1 MQVENFQRDAWR
13 RFFTEDIYKV
23 CENNSF
29 ETADLAVSYRPVNND
44 VFVKI
49 RKAHELGRDSMQE
62 SFLIDVTIESKNPDS
77 DARSAEYKNVPIA
90 MLPLLTTSGFCIKG
104 SFYTAIN
111 QTTLASGWY
120 IEREGDKVNL
130 IHRSRFGKNLRIMY
144 SGKNNMFTVQLM
156 LQKTQNNK
164 PIGLFPF
171 LKALNSS
178 KSYADIL
185 NDFNGLDIF
194 TKAYFS
200 DRRAQQKKDKQ
211 SGKHSVGFNEE
222 LYAVSE
228 PSTDECAELLFKTMH
243 PNNRTEKDFIGAV
256 HNEFFV
262 NNRLRVGKDRI
273 SRFRELCSFSNGLNC
288 ILAEDVKVPKRF
300 IYRKGTILTSQI
312 ISNLNSANVDHIYII
327 KDNVRYKL
335 IRPNIQDKLTV
346 EEITTAVYY
355 YGLFLEGIGSI
366 TDQDSASNKIT
377 RTIGAMMGDFVSKK
391 LAALSDKIVT
401 SYTAEA
407 IYGLTRAIKNTDIQA
422 IQKKEKIESVIFED
436 SQYCQSEE
444 TNSLAAVQQNFKNTA
459 SSSELGKNARAFK
472 PSQINRL
479 CPYTTPESSSVGA
492 NTSLTFGAGVN
503 NEGFMTF
510 PAYEV
515 KGGMRTDISVEVT
528 AEMEQDAVI
537 APYDAEL
544 DEPFSGN
551 PVISNCQLNGELIDA
566 PRRDIKYQLVSQ
578 LQVMSP
584 MLLMVVSA
592 NRNAGKRLT
601 MAANAL
607 NQSLPPVKRERPY
620 VVTGMELLLKPNVV
634 TAREIL
640 TSALQELSLDITNIP
655 EDTRLTLVEVRDPL
669 PDKEYSVGSYG
680 TFVTFSTNLKEIPRF
695 THTLNRLQP
704 VTGSPTMKHQR
715 IRFKPDSRDY
725 SLDEVVVI
733 NNDTDDREWNLQTD
747 ELEFGR
753 TKVSTAPM
761 KDTALAIGCNV
772 RVLYKSQEGCVY
784 EDAVLVRKGF
794 AIMYGLAVASLY
806 RIKDK
811 SDKNTKFTNDLVSMK
826 NRSSTGTQYLN
837 GRGLPMIGTQLRPG
851 QVAIGKRK
859 INVGSRSDG
868 KNINKSTMIP
878 VGESGVVINTY
889 ITSEYN
895 GDETI
900 ETANVVLGEVRFLE
914 VGDKV
919 TGTHGNKGVVV
930 KIIDDEDLP
939 ICDGYV
945 PDIIL
950 GPLGPIARTNIGQL
964 IEAILGAIGRE
975 KDETQFL
982 VPFDKMT
989 VSDMIKN
996 AEKVGLREVDVYD
1009 GRTGRKYERKSF
1021 LGTMYFLRSK
1031 HTSTSKHNAGGL
1043 SGYDRNLVTNEG
1055 GRGQLQ
1061 RTGELFLSALR
1072 ANDATET
1079 VKYFCSGGS
1088 NDSEAQEQYISA
1100 IKAHTTLDD
1109 IESTPR
1115 GVDTFLAFVRTLG
1128 LNIYVNGD
1136 TKKLIPL
1143 TDADIRKISL
1153 QHITTGM
1160 LGSLEEDVNARSFLR
1175 SKDWMKKFYQA
1186 DYYTKIDRVAYS
1198 DVELPEPLIMPLMCY
1213 GPAFLNMFVVS
1224 VDNKLKLMS
1233 CQVFKDILWNGTI
1246 LYDADFKLIPELY
1259 TPKFV
1264 RSSGIKA
1271 ENALAGADA
1280 LMCIFRKYDLR
1291 VTIKILEDLIGASA
1305 EVADKYKFVRY
1316 SDSYKEL
1323 SNVNIDITDFDYSK
1337 SVSDDDIQGKDD
1349 LLSDKFIEAA
1359 LADADIEAQ
1368 GEEISEI
1375 VEKFKNPDVKQ
1386 DEKVEDSADISDIDN
1401 VKLDNKYDLER
1412 LLSVRATVLAFMK
1425 NHTMDEYFVHSI
1437 IIPPIGFRPDFDGN
1451 LASPIDKQL
1460 EDVISNIRNY
1470 LINKNP
1476 KSFTHIYQSLFN
1488 MIVRNPKMS
1497 NKDKTIFEALTDH
1510 KNKNSI
1516 IRDNLC
1522 AHRVI
1527 ASGRSVITVN
1537 PNLSIDECRVPL
1549 SITTTLLFEWLK
1561 ADAPTHFTTL
1571 IENLKKVYG
1580 SISSDTYKSVFDC
1593 LSNDNISGFKR
1604 LLRLNDCDF
1613 KNLWRMFHDCKQEL
1627 IDRENYYLSK
1637 YPVLLN
1643 REPSLKKFNVQAFM
1657 AQITEGYA
1665 IEISPLVCRGYNAD
1679 FDGDQMAV
1687 FLMFLPKVVEEAKR
1701 KLIAHMNLIN
1711 PDNGELM
1718 AEINQDMIL
1727 GLYWMTMLPSNVTS
1741 LKNPCISKFY
1751 DLDSHFIDNL
1761 GVDGFGSTKVYHD
1774 TYDRYK
1780 NTRFIQIWD
1789 DINANLITP
1798 QEFVVVKYNNNRY
1811 LSTVGRI
1818 LFNSLFPEGTGF
1830 IPSKDGETWGKL
1842 KYDMLIA
1849 KGSIKKVLQS
1859 TGKYFREGAQHQYE
1873 EEYQRSGEHTDE
1885 FEIFSNNNKQYADF
1899 LDRLK
1904 DIGFYMADM
1913 SNVSISVYDFR
1924 RLEVARTN
1932 NAISDTLRKMMYD
1945 SIGADHQFNKAVIVN
1960 ILNEIRFLVEWCAAP
1975 SDEGYTNVFNTEYL
1989 NVVLNDNMHTAQ
2001 SPVKVL
2007 DHPEYGLLSVGHA
2020 IICSVLG
2027 KFVPCSVE
2035 GIADALEEIAQIN
2048 QDAVFNMTVKV
2059 INCLVDF
2066 ANKSMIE
2073 LDPHM
2078 SESVKEIRSKTG
2090 VSEVTHRREVLNLK
2104 LKAGRLTRERF
2115 NELSVGL
2122 TDEAKKL
2129 IQGDIESTMN
2139 KSRNSNLFLMVDSG
2153 ARGNTSQLLEVCGVI
2168 GSVTGSNG
2176 STLSTPIMGNLLN
2189 GLTPSEMTLSAYAA
2203 RSTLVD
2209 TQLNIPVTGTLN
2221 RDLSYYTQHLEIR
2234 PEHDEPEDF
2243 CGAKPIK
2250 YALTWEASVPDIS
2263 SSNCRIYTGFDIEMK
2278 DNDRWQR
2285 FLHMFYNKNSAVK
2298 YNSKVQEIAGKV
2310 GLTHLFVVDH
2320 GNVGVK
2326 NIARVTDK
2334 DLIYVGWTIEFIQN
2348 ADLKRAYREFVI
2360 QYHTTYNNEHI
2371 LNGDVLEMLT
2381 TEFIDEI
2388 PVVVDNTRKMVK
2400 VKYTLAKHTR
2410 NTLLY
2415 RSIGYE
2421 ELEPEYRDLV
2431 DKYAFKKYADG
2442 HLIAYIVNNDFM
2454 DALTKCESKLRFFPI
2469 YTITAC
2475 KSLNGICRR
2484 CYGMKYDTDMIPKPG
2499 ELIGFQ
2505 GVQAVCSTMSQM
2517 ILDSH
2522 KSKSSGAALAQYE
2535 KLVSLLSECC
2545 GVRDR
2550 MTEELT
2556 QVFKKVIKDVGVN
2569 IDRHTVKAEFLRT
2582 FSTTALPGVVKDI
2595 DTVIDMLMDFLKLN
2609 QDLQLHRDTIQ
2620 NKYQILAGIGSVLR
2634 GLDANTNLFE
2644 DDKLHQY
2651 VMTLFDI
2658 EMFNTCMTRRITEL
2672 TDMISRAFGNTLNDQ
2687 RTHIICDMISTAYRR
2702 WFDGFNLSSADDI
2715 NSSDFRMKFRNQV
2728 MSQIFDILDQ
2738 KCFSIVAE
2746 SLVQYPELERNIVA
2760 EAITEINSSIKLYSI
2775 PGAQPIEAIGLDD
2788 LANSFKTDLM
2798 VPWFDI
2804 DLEVR
2809 DDKHS
2814 AFRDEFDIRLRDVIT
2829 TCDETNLK
2837 VVRNW
2842 VMSEAERIH
2851 KSGEKRKTESLVA
2864 EVYSDI
2870 EQKSN
2875 SEDMGLYLKLS
2886 VWYDLINQLKS
2897 SGILSRNFEPL
2908 SLALNA
2914 VGECL
2919 EDKVGEDGTIFAI
2932 GEMYP
2937 TLLLRRNNVAYSPIK
2952 VDRDQVPEKS
2962 GTVFACMALSH
2973 TRDHITT
2980 SVTKSENNLYN
2991 DQICEAITGG
3001 EYVTTRPHISVAAVS
3016 DAIDIGSI
3024 LDESYNEYDSAL
3036 NPASDVEDVSGIDE
3050 VQTVAPDMDDE
3061 FMSEITQDTLDEDMS
3076 DDFEDVST
3084 DMFTSSNVDVDKLL
3098 SGYNTDSNASS
3109 DRPEA
3114 NPALS
3119 QASDNSTNLFGSVT
3133 QTSVSDDLIDV
3144 SNASVVS
3151 SNEDTPDGFDFG
3163 ESDENFNEF
3172 YGDSSDDTEFNM
3184 GDFDALIGNA
3194 DSLNSQSSVDMS
3206 ADTDE
3211 FDDSDLV
3218 TLADMDFE
3226 RAAEDESGD
3235 EIISALSAAIS
3246 RSHKKLGV
3254 EESQSVAENADE
3266 LMESKPDT
3274 LSSLFGSDSFS
3285 ESKDSENEFI
3295 NEFVDSGDLKTSEDS
3310 EESEEVTLNL
3320 F

>member
-13 RFFTEDIYKV
+13 RFFTDDIYKV

-29 ETADLAVSYRPVNND
+29 ETADLAVSYRPVNNN

-62 SFLIDVTIESKNPDS
+62 NFLIDVTIESKNPDS

-90 MLPLLTTSGFCIKG
+90 VLPLLTTSGFCIKG

-130 IHRSRFGKNLRIMY
+130 IHRSRFGKNLRVMY

-211 SGKHSVGFNEE
+211 SGKRSVGFNEE

-228 PSTDECAELLFKTMH
+228 PSTDECAELVFKTMH
-243 PNNRTEKDFIGAV
+243 PYNKTERDFIGAV

-273 SRFRELCSFSNGLNC
+273 SRFRELCSFSNGLRC
-288 ILAEDVKVPKRF
+288 VLAEDVKVPKRF
-300 IYRKGTILTSQI
+300 HYKKGTILTSQI
-312 ISNLNSANVDHIYII
+312 ISNLNSANVDHIYIV
-327 KDNVRYKL
+327 KNNSKFKLVR
-335 IRPNIQDKLTV
+335 PDIQDNLTI
-346 EEITTAVYY
+346 EEITTAIYY
-355 YGLFLEGIGSI
+355 YGLYLEGIGEI

-391 LAALSDKIVT
+391 LAALSDKII
-401 SYTAEA
+401 SNYTAEA

-515 KGGMRTDISVEVT
+515 KGGVRTDISVEVT

-544 DEPFSGN
+544 DEPFTGN
-551 PVISNCQLNGELIDA
+551 PVIANCQLNGELISA
-566 PRRDIKYQLVSQ
+566 PRREIKYQLVSQ

-607 NQSLPPVKRERPY
+607 NQSLPPVKRERPF

-640 TSALQELSLDITNIP
+640 TSALQELSLDITHIP

-680 TFVTFSTNLKEIPRF
+680 TFVTFATNLKEIPRF

-747 ELEFGR
+747 KLKFGR
-753 TKVSTAPM
+753 TEVSTEPM

-811 SDKNTKFTNDLVSMK
+811 SDKNTKFTNDLASMK

-837 GRGLPMIGTQLRPG
+837 GRGLPAIGTQLRPG

-859 INVGSRSDG
+859 VNVGSRSDG

-889 ITSEYN
+889 ITSEYT

-975 KDETQFL
+975 KNETQFL

-996 AEKVGLREVDVYD
+996 AEKVGLKEVDVYD

-1100 IKAHTTLDD
+1100 IKAKTSLDGID
-1109 IESTPR
+1109 STPR
-1115 GVDTFLAFVRTLG
+1115 GVDTFLAFVRPLG

-1143 TDADIRKISL
+1143 TDADIQKISL

-1213 GPAFLNMFVVS
+1213 GPSFLNMFVVS

-1246 LYDADFKLIPELY
+1246 LYDSEFKLIPELY
-1259 TPKFV
+1259 TAKYM
-1264 RSSGIKA
+1264 KA
-1271 ENALAGADA
+1271 NNMRNQNHLQGADA
-1280 LMCIFRKYDLR
+1280 LMCIFRRYDLR
-1291 VTIKILEDLIGASA
+1291 VTVKILEDLIGPVM
-1305 EVADKYKFVRY
+1305 ENDPKYHFTRY

-1323 SNVNIDITDFDYSK
+1323 SEVNIDLTEFDSSKDTSTDDMPAK
-1337 SVSDDDIQGKDD
+1337 EDI
-1349 LLSDKFIEAA
+1349 LSDKFIEAA
-1359 LADADIEAQ
+1359 LADADIEAA
-1368 GEEISEI
+1368 GEEITEI
-1375 VEKFKNPDVKQ
+1375 VDKLKNPDAKQ
-1386 DEKVEDSADISDIDN
+1386 EDKSEEYAEPADLADIEN
-1401 VKLDNKYDLER
+1401 VKLDNNYDFNR

-1437 IIPPIGFRPDFDGN
+1437 VIPPIGFRPDFDGN

-1460 EDVISNIRNY
+1460 EDVISNIRAY
-1470 LINKNP
+1470 LINKNTN
-1476 KSFTHIYQSLFN
+1476 SFTQIYRSLFN

-1497 NKDKTIFEALTDH
+1497 NKDKTVFEALTDH

-1571 IENLKKVYG
+1571 IENLQKVYG
-1580 SISSDTYKSVFDC
+1580 SVSSDIYKSVFDC

-1657 AQITEGYA
+1657 GQITEGYA
-1665 IEISPLVCRGYNAD
+1665 IEISPLCCRGYNAD

-1741 LKNPCISKFY
+1741 IKNPCISKFY
-1751 DLDSHFIDNL
+1751 DLDAHFIDNL
-1761 GVDGFGSTKVYHD
+1761 GADGFGSTEVYHD

-1811 LSTVGRI
+1811 IGTVGRI

-1830 IPSKDGETWGKL
+1830 IPSMNGETWGKL

-1859 TGKYFREGAQHQYE
+1859 TGKYFREGAQKQYE

-1885 FEIFSNNNKQYADF
+1885 FEIFSANNKQYADF

-1904 DIGFYMADM
+1904 DIGFFMADM

-1924 RLEVARTN
+1924 RLEIARTN
-1932 NAISDTLRKMMYD
+1932 NAISDTLRKMMYNA
-1945 SIGADHQFNKAVIVN
+1945 IGADHQFNRDVVLN
-1960 ILNEIRFLVEWCAAP
+1960 VLNEIRFLIDWCNETSA
-1975 SDEGYTNVFNTEYL
+1975 ENYTNVFNTEYL

-2007 DHPEYGLLSVGHA
+2007 DHPEYGTLSIGHA
-2020 IICSVLG
+2020 IICSILG
-2027 KFVPCSVE
+2027 KHVPCSVE
-2035 GIADALEEIAQIN
+2035 GIVDALEELASVDSAN
-2048 QDAVFNMTVKV
+2048 VFNTTVKIV
-2059 INCLVDF
+2059 NSLVDF

-2073 LDPHM
+2073 IEPHM
-2078 SESVKEIRSKTG
+2078 SDSVKEIRSKTG
-2090 VSEVTHRREVLNLK
+2090 VSEITHRREVLNRK
-2104 LKAGRLTRERF
+2104 LNAGRLTRERF

-2122 TDEAKKL
+2122 TDETKKL

-2168 GSVTGSNG
+2168 GSVTDSNG

-2263 SSNCRIYTGFDIEMK
+2263 SSNCRIYTGFDVEMK

-2298 YNSKVQEIAGKV
+2298 YNSKIQEAASKV

-2320 GNVGVK
+2320 GNVNVK
-2326 NIARVTDK
+2326 NISRVTDK
-2334 DLIYVGWTIEFIQN
+2334 DLIYVGWTIEFIRS
-2348 ADLKRAYREFVI
+2348 ADLKRAYRDFVTY
-2360 QYHTTYNNEHI
+2360 YHTTYNNEHI
-2371 LNGDVLEMLT
+2371 LNNDVLEMLT

-2388 PVVVDNTRKMVK
+2388 PVVVDNSHKMVK

-2415 RSIGYE
+2415 RSIGYDD
-2421 ELEPEYRDLV
+2421 LEPEYKALV

-2484 CYGMKYDTDMIPKPG
+2484 CYGMKYDTDMMPKPG

-2522 KSKSSGAALAQYE
+2522 KSKSSGAALAQYGQ
-2535 KLVSLLSECC
+2535 LVRLLSECC
-2545 GVRDR
+2545 DVKER
-2550 MTEELT
+2550 MTQELT
-2556 QVFKKVIKDVGVN
+2556 RVFDKVIKDVGVN

-2582 FSTTALPGVVKDI
+2582 FSTTALPGVIKDT
-2595 DTVIDMLMDFLKLN
+2595 DSVIDMLMDFLKLN
-2609 QDLQLHRDTIQ
+2609 QDLQLHKDTIQ
-2620 NKYQILAGIGSVLR
+2620 SKYRILAGIGSILR

-2644 DDKLHQY
+2644 DSELQEY

-2658 EMFNTCMTRRITEL
+2658 QMFNTCMTRRITEL

-2702 WFDGFNLSSADDI
+2702 WFDGFNLSSASDI

-2738 KCFSIVAE
+2738 KCFALVGE
-2746 SLVQYPELERNIVA
+2746 SLVQYPELENSIVA
-2760 EAITEINSSIKLYSI
+2760 EAVSEINSSIKLYSI
-2775 PGAQPIEAIGLDD
+2775 PGAEPIEAIGLDD
-2788 LANSFKTDLM
+2788 LASSFKTDLM

-2804 DLEVR
+2804 DTEVK
-2809 DDKHS
+2809 DEKHA
-2814 AFRDEFDIRLRDVIT
+2814 AFRDEFEIRVRDVIT
-2829 TCDETNLK
+2829 TSEETNLK

-2842 VMSEAERIH
+2842 IMSEAERIH
-2851 KSGEKRKTESLVA
+2851 RSGEVRETNVLVSQ
-2864 EVYSDI
+2864 VYNDI

-2919 EDKVGEDGTIFAI
+2919 EDKIGEDGTVFAV
-2932 GEMYP
+2932 GETYP
-2937 TLLLRRNNVAYSPIK
+2937 TLLLRRNGVAYSPIK

-3001 EYVTTRPHISVAAVS
+3001 EYVTTRPHISVAAAT
-3016 DAIDIGSI
+3016 DAVDLNSI
-3024 LDESYNEYDSAL
+3024 LSESYDKYESVLVDGESV
-3036 NPASDVEDVSGIDE
+3036 DDVSGIEE
-3050 VQTVAPDMDDE
+3050 VQESIASMDDD
-3061 FMSEITQDTLDEDMS
+3061 FMSELTMDTQDEDEFDE
-3076 DDFEDVST
+3076 FGDVST
-3084 DMFTSSNVDVDKLL
+3084 DMFSTSSVDVDSLL
-3098 SGYNTDSNASS
+3098 SGYETSS
-3109 DRPEA
+3109 VVNDE
-3114 NPALS
+3114 
-3119 QASDNSTNLFGSVT
+3119 STNM
-3133 QTSVSDDLIDV
+3133 
-3144 SNASVVS
+3144 
-3151 SNEDTPDGFDFG
+3151 FG
-3163 ESDENFNEF
+3163 ESVDSDIKDESTNMFGSDDSIIPDSDDSDNESDSDSDSDSDEPEFDMGDFNSF
-3172 YGDSSDDTEFNM
+3172 ISDDTSN
-3184 GDFDALIGNA
+3184 
-3194 DSLNSQSSVDMS
+3194 
-3206 ADTDE
+3206 DE

-3226 RAAEDESGD
+3226 RAEED
-3235 EIISALSAAIS
+3235 
-3246 RSHKKLGV
+3246 
-3254 EESQSVAENADE
+3254 
-3266 LMESKPDT
+3266 
-3274 LSSLFGSDSFS
+3274 
-3285 ESKDSENEFI
+3285 
-3295 NEFVDSGDLKTSEDS
+3295 DSGDDIIAALSSAVANNQTEMSRSLNNVFSDFDSKSFEDS
-3310 EESEEVTLNL
+3310 ESDSEELSSFFSSGDFEEVSEMTDKDIQDLGEDLDESEKSDEVTLNL